1 MSSLIGDSSILKR
14 AIEDVNIASIQTP
27 PKFPTRISD
36 QLYFNLYIVEES
48 KFYKGDWITSYTY
61 DEPEELEPAKA
72 YKILVTTD
80 VNEVP
85 GQNPIRIQ
93 ENSAL
98 ILKLESNYDVSS
110 KVIVSNPKADIP
122 TDAIDNFH
130 HEFEIT
136 LSDTLPRIEL
146 EIKLLYARPFSR
158 PIIAS
163 TKKIKLAGTYNPI
176 DQGFLDRCQVFLD
189 LSRPV
194 NSAIMHIN
202 NIADD
207 KFEII
212 GWGYYGDHVLHT
224 PPFAPPQITLSNFI
238 ENEVRPQAIRGAI
251 RGFSNSNIHLGLI
264 SWLKKLYKKYSDNLN
279 LIIVDHSNSE
289 IPWEMLE
296 LDVNVY
302 LGTLFPIVRWLPV
315 PIPFEER
322 WRYLDTSEKQL
333 TGEIIAYLDNETD
346 PDALEE
352 RRILD
357 QFNTRFHHDFDHL
370 TKDIKVSLNKHNIGL
385 VYLGCHG
392 IFSYS
397 ESHKISVSSY
407 HNPKKIMS
415 VLDFELLPYLDSYR
429 PFVFINACH
438 SARVMR
444 DGDNLCGLSIVLL
457 KLIANEFIGTL
468 GPVSSKFAV
477 KFADFIL
484 SQVAYSSEGLS
495 LAEVLRK
502 LRINAVEKIINDEN
516 SEENQLYFIYTFMFV
531 YFGNPLARLKLLIA
545 NEKGDQDKHA

>member
-1 MSSLIGDSSILKR
+1 MSSLIGESSILKR
-14 AIEDVNIASIQTP
+14 AIEDVNIVGIKTP

-36 QLYFNLYIVEES
+36 QWYFNLYIVEET
-48 KFYKGDWITSYTY
+48 KFYKGDLITSYMY
-61 DEPEELEPAKA
+61 DEPEELEPAKV
-72 YKILVTTD
+72 YKVLVTTD

-93 ENSAL
+93 ENSSL

-110 KVIVSNPKADIP
+110 KVIVNNPKVDIP
-122 TDAIDNFH
+122 TDAIDNFQ

-136 LSDTLPRIEL
+136 LSNTLPRIEL
-146 EIKLLYARPFSR
+146 EIKLLYTRHFSR
-158 PIIAS
+158 TIIAS

-176 DQGFLDRCQVFLD
+176 DQGFLDRCQVSLD

-194 NSAIMHIN
+194 NSAIIHIN
-202 NIADD
+202 NITDD
-207 KFEII
+207 KLEII

-224 PPFAPPQITLSNFI
+224 APFTPPQITLSNFI
-238 ENEVRPQAIRGAI
+238 ENEVRPQSIRGAI

-264 SWLKKLYKKYSDNLN
+264 SWLNKLYKKYSENLN

-322 WRYLDTSEKQL
+322 WRYLNTSERQL
-333 TGEIIAYLDNETD
+333 TGEIIAYLDNIND
-346 PDALEE
+346 PDIVREE
-352 RRILD
+352 KILN
-357 QFNTRFHHDFDHL
+357 QFNTRILYNFDQFNQS
-370 TKDIKVSLNKHNIGL
+370 IKTSLDKHTIGL
-385 VYLGCHG
+385 VYFGCHG

-397 ESHKISVSSY
+397 ESHKIAISSY

-429 PFVFINACH
+429 PLVFINACH

-457 KLIANEFIGTL
+457 KLVANGFIGTL
-468 GPVSSKFAV
+468 GPVSSKYAV
-477 KFADFIL
+477 KIADFIL
-484 SQVAYSSEGLS
+484 GQVADSNEGLS

-502 LRINAVEKIINDEN
+502 LRKNAVEKIINDEN
-516 SEENQLYFIYTFMFV
+516 SKENQLFFIYTFMFV
-531 YFGNPLARLKLLIA
+531 YFGNPLARLKLLTA
-545 NEKGDQDKHA
+545 NEKGEQDEHA